1 MIKRGGKLCAC
12 VKKNEREGKE
22 GASETTEEVRRAR
35 EISSDKKRK
44 TEREREQPERI
55 IPHFFKHMVYLF
67 SVRELDEKIA
77 INLMCVHYI

>member
-22 GASETTEEVRRAR
+22 GASETTEEVRSAR

-44 TEREREQPERI
+44 TERERG
-55 IPHFFKHMVYLF
+55 KT
-67 SVRELDEKIA
+67 
-77 INLMCVHYI
+77 

>member
-1 MIKRGGKLCAC
+1 MR
-12 VKKNEREGKE
+12 
-22 GASETTEEVRRAR
+22 SAR

-44 TEREREQPERI
+44 TERERGQPERI